1 MGGINMSY
9 KFKEIW
15 CNKGNFTEDNRKYS
29 DIDTLVIHYTGND
42 GDTAANN
49 GNYFKNN
56 VVETSAHYF
65 VDDTTVVRSVADK
78 NIAWHAGDWDI
89 NCRSIGI
96 EIAGSTTECTGKTL
110 ENVILLTQ
118 RLMKKYNISKDR
130 VIRHY
135 DANGKICP
143 GFWCGSAAKDK
154 LWKEQF
160 LNKLESNSES
170 KEDSKV
176 EKDDKPTIEYCVF
189 AGGKW
194 LPTVKGLSDFA
205 GIASEAISGLAIK
218 VTKGKIKYRVHIKGG
233 NWLSWVTG
241 FNLNDD
247 VNGYA
252 GILGMD
258 IDAVQIYYTTP
269 ADVKSAHGSYYK
281 ATYRVSAVNEDYY
294 DWQHDDEKDSKQ
306 DGYAGTKGKAIDRIE
321 LTLT

>member
-1 MGGINMSY
+1 MSY

-15 CNKGNFTEDNRKYS
+15 CNKGNFTESNRKS
-29 DIDTLVIHYTGND
+29 SEIDTLVIHYTGND
-42 GDTAANN
+42 GDTAENN

-110 ENVILLTQ
+110 ENVILLAQ
-118 RLMKKYNISKDR
+118 RLMKKYNIKKDK

-160 LNKLESNSES
+160 WNNLDEKTTEK
-170 KEDSKV
+170 KEVRKSALTYRVYADGQWYD
-176 EKDDKPTIEYCVF
+176 E
-189 AGGKW
+189 
-194 LPTVKGLSDFA
+194 VKGLSNIA
-205 GIASEAISGLAIK
+205 GRAKQAISGVAVK
-218 VTKGKIKYRVHIKGG
+218 VSEGNLRYRVHLLNGD
-233 NWLSWVTG
+233 WLPWVDG
-241 FNLNDD
+241 YDIEDD
-247 VNGYA
+247 LNGYA
-252 GILGMD
+252 GIKGKV
-258 IDAVQIYYTTP
+258 IDGLQVEFEGVG
-269 ADVKSAHGSYYK
+269 DYK
-281 ATYRVSAVNEDYY
+281 ATYRVRMQGEKRFLG
-294 DWQHDDEKDSKQ
+294 WQYNGEKDTKQ
-306 DGYAGTKGKAIDRIE
+306 DGYAGVFGCKIDGLQI
-321 LTLT
+321 TLT

>member
-1 MGGINMSY
+1 MSY
-9 KFKEIW
+9 DFKEIW
-15 CNKGNFTEDNRKYS
+15 CNKGNFTESNRKSS

-42 GDTAANN
+42 GDTAENN

-96 EIAGSTTECTGKTL
+96 EIAGSTCECKGKTL

-118 RLMKKYNISKDR
+118 RLMRKYNISKDR

-154 LWKEQF
+154 LWREQF
-160 LNKLESNSES
+160 LNKLDTSSETF
-170 KEDSKV
+170 EQ
-176 EKDDKPTIEYCVF
+176 EKTNADVKPTIEYCVF
-189 AGGKW
+189 ADGEW

-205 GIASEAISGLAIK
+205 GIAGEAISGIAIK
-218 VTKGKIKYRVHIKGG
+218 VSKGKVKYRVHTKGG
-233 NWLSWVTG
+233 KWLNWVTG
-241 FNLNDD
+241 FNLEDD
-247 VNGYA
+247 INGYA
-252 GILGMD
+252 GILGVE
-258 IDAVQIYYTTP
+258 IDAVQVYYTTP
-269 ADVKSAHGSYYK
+269 KDVKSAHGSCYK
-281 ATYRVSAVNEDYY
+281 ATYRVSSLSENYY
-294 DWQHDDEKDSKQ
+294 DWQYDDEKDSKQ
-306 DGYAGTKGKAIDRIE
+306 DGYAGSFGKAIDRVQI
-321 LTLT
+321 TLT

>member
-1 MGGINMSY
+1 MSY

-15 CNKGNFTEDNRKYS
+15 CNKGNFTESNRKFS
-29 DIDTLVIHYTGND
+29 EIDTLVIHYTGND

-110 ENVILLTQ
+110 ENVILLAQ
-118 RLMKKYNISKDR
+118 RLMKKYNIKKDK

-143 GFWCGSAAKDK
+143 GFWCGSSAKDK

-160 LNKLESNSES
+160 LNKLDEKAEKN
-170 KEDSKV
+170 KELK
-176 EKDDKPTIEYCVF
+176 KPTLTYRVY
-189 AGGKW
+189 ADHKW
-194 LPTVKGLSDFA
+194 YDEVKGLSNIA
-205 GIASEAISGLAIK
+205 GRKKQAISAVAVK
-218 VTKGKIKYRVHIKGG
+218 VSKGNIKYRVHLLDGD
-233 NWLSWVTG
+233 WLPWVTG
-241 FNLNDD
+241 YDIDDD

-252 GILGMD
+252 GIKGKV
-258 IDAVQIYYTTP
+258 IDGLQVEFEGVG
-269 ADVKSAHGSYYK
+269 DFK
-281 ATYRVSAVNEDYY
+281 ATYRVRKQCAGFF
-294 DWQHDDEKDSKQ
+294 DWQYNTEQ
-306 DGYAGTKGKAIDRIE
+306 DGYAGLLGTKIDGVQI
-321 LTLT
+321 TLT

>member
-1 MGGINMSY
+1 MSY

-15 CNKGNFTEDNRKYS
+15 CNKGNFTESNRKS
-29 DIDTLVIHYTGND
+29 SEIDTLVIHYTGNN
-42 GDTAANN
+42 GDTAENN

-118 RLMKKYNISKDR
+118 RLMKKYNIKKDK

-154 LWKEQF
+154 LWREQF
-160 LNKLESNSES
+160 LNKLDTSSETS
-170 KEDSKV
+170 EQ
-176 EKDDKPTIEYCVF
+176 EKTNADVKPTIEYCVF
-189 AGGKW
+189 ADGEW

-205 GIASEAISGLAIK
+205 GIAGEAISGIAIK
-218 VTKGKIKYRVHIKGG
+218 VSKGKVKYRVHTKGG
-233 NWLSWVTG
+233 KWLNWVTG
-241 FNLNDD
+241 FNLEDD

-252 GILGMD
+252 GILGVE
-258 IDAVQIYYTTP
+258 IDAVQVYYTTP
-269 ADVKSAHGSYYK
+269 KDVKSAHGSYYK

-306 DGYAGTKGKAIDRIE
+306 DGYAGSFGKAIDRVQI
-321 LTLT
+321 TLT

>member
-1 MGGINMSY
+1 MSY

-78 NIAWHAGDWDI
+78 NIAWHAGDWNI

-110 ENVILLTQ
+110 ENVIALTKE
-118 RLMKKYNISKDR
+118 LMKKYNITKDR

-135 DANGKICP
+135 DANGKLCP
-143 GFWCGSAAKDK
+143 AYWCGSSAKNR

-160 LNKLESNSES
+160 WNKLDEKAEEN
-170 KEDSKV
+170 KELK
-176 EKDDKPTIEYCVF
+176 KPTLTYRVY
-189 AGGKW
+189 ADNKW
-194 LPTVKGLSDFA
+194 YDEIKGLSNIA
-205 GIASEAISGLAIK
+205 GRKKQAISAVAVK
-218 VTKGKIKYRVHIKGG
+218 VSKGNIKYRVHLLNGD
-233 NWLSWVTG
+233 WLPWVTDYDI
-241 FNLNDD
+241 NDN

-252 GILGMD
+252 GIKGKV
-258 IDAVQIYYTTP
+258 IDAIQVEFSGVG
-269 ADVKSAHGSYYK
+269 DYK
-281 ATYRVSAVNEDYY
+281 ATYRVRKQGAGFW
-294 DWQHDDEKDSKQ
+294 DWQHNTEKNSEQ
-306 DGYAGTKGKAIDRIE
+306 DGYAGLFGTKIDGLQI
-321 LTLT
+321 TLT

>member
-1 MGGINMSY
+1 MSY
-9 KFKEIW
+9 DFKEIW
-15 CNKGNFTEDNRKYS
+15 CNKGNFSESNRKSS

-42 GDTAANN
+42 GDTAENN

-118 RLMKKYNISKDR
+118 RLMKKYNIKKDK

-154 LWKEQF
+154 LWREQF
-160 LNKLESNSES
+160 LNKLDTSSETS
-170 KEDSKV
+170 EQ
-176 EKDDKPTIEYCVF
+176 EKTNADVKPTIEYCVF
-189 AGGKW
+189 ADGEW

-205 GIASEAISGLAIK
+205 GIAGEAISGIAIK
-218 VTKGKIKYRVHIKGG
+218 VSKGKVKYRVHTKGG
-233 NWLSWVTG
+233 KWLNWVTD
-241 FNLNDD
+241 FNLEDD

-252 GILGMD
+252 GILGVE

-269 ADVKSAHGSYYK
+269 ADVKSAHGSCYK
-281 ATYRVSAVNEDYY
+281 ATYRVSSLSENYY
-294 DWQHDDEKDSKQ
+294 DWQYDDEKDSKQ
-306 DGYAGTKGKAIDRIE
+306 DGYAGSFGKTIDRVQI
-321 LTLT
+321 TLT

>member
-1 MGGINMSY
+1 MSY

-15 CNKGNFTEDNRKYS
+15 CNKGNFTESNRKSS

-42 GDTAANN
+42 GDTAENN

-118 RLMKKYNISKDR
+118 RLMKKYNISKER

-135 DANGKICP
+135 DANGKLCP
-143 GFWCGSAAKDK
+143 AFWCGSQQKDR
-154 LWKEQF
+154 LFREQF
-160 LNKLESNSES
+160 WNKLDEKAEEN
-170 KEDSKV
+170 KELK
-176 EKDDKPTIEYCVF
+176 KPTLTYRVY
-189 AGGKW
+189 ADHKW
-194 LPTVKGLSDFA
+194 YDEVKGLSNIA
-205 GIASEAISGLAIK
+205 GRKKQAISAVAVK
-218 VTKGKIKYRVHIKGG
+218 VSKGNIKYRVHLLDGD
-233 NWLSWVTG
+233 WLPWVTRYDID
-241 FNLNDD
+241 DD

-252 GILGMD
+252 GIKGKV
-258 IDAVQIYYTTP
+258 IDGLQVEFEGVG
-269 ADVKSAHGSYYK
+269 DFK
-281 ATYRVSAVNEDYY
+281 ATYRVRKQCKDKFLPY
-294 DWQHDDEKDSKQ
+294 QHNTEKDTEQ
-306 DGYAGTKGKAIDRIE
+306 DGYAGVKGCKIDGIQI
-321 LTLT
+321 TLT

>member
-1 MGGINMSY
+1 MSY
-9 KFKEIW
+9 DFKEIW
-15 CNKGNFTEDNRKYS
+15 CNKGNFSESNRKSS

-42 GDTAANN
+42 GDTAENN

-96 EIAGSTTECTGKTL
+96 EIAGSTSECKGKTL

-118 RLMKKYNISKDR
+118 RLMRKYNISKDR

-143 GFWCGSAAKDK
+143 GFWCGSSAKDK

-160 LNKLESNSES
+160 LNKLDTSSETS
-170 KEDSKV
+170 EQ
-176 EKDDKPTIEYCVF
+176 EKTNADVKPTIEYCVF
-189 AGGKW
+189 ADGEW

-205 GIASEAISGLAIK
+205 GIAGEAISGIAIK
-218 VTKGKIKYRVHIKGG
+218 VSKGKVKYRVHTKGG
-233 NWLSWVTG
+233 KWLNWVTG
-241 FNLNDD
+241 FNLEDD

-252 GILGMD
+252 GILGVE
-258 IDAVQIYYTTP
+258 IDAVQVYYTTP
-269 ADVKSAHGSYYK
+269 KDVKSAHGSCYK
-281 ATYRVSAVNEDYY
+281 ATYRVSSLSENYY
-294 DWQHDDEKDSKQ
+294 DWQYDDEKDSKQ
-306 DGYAGTKGKAIDRIE
+306 DGYAGSFGKAIDRVQI
-321 LTLT
+321 TLT

>member
-1 MGGINMSY
+1 MSY

-15 CNKGNFTEDNRKYS
+15 CNKGNFTESNRKSS

-42 GDTAANN
+42 GDTAENN

-118 RLMKKYNISKDR
+118 RLMKKYNISKER

-135 DANGKICP
+135 DANGKLCP
-143 GFWCGSAAKDK
+143 AFWCGSQQKDR
-154 LWKEQF
+154 LFREQF
-160 LNKLESNSES
+160 WNKLDEKAEEN
-170 KEDSKV
+170 KELK
-176 EKDDKPTIEYCVF
+176 KPTLTYRVY
-189 AGGKW
+189 ADHKW
-194 LPTVKGLSDFA
+194 YDEVKGLSNIA
-205 GIASEAISGLAIK
+205 GRKKQAISAVAVK
-218 VTKGKIKYRVHIKGG
+218 VSKGNIKYRVHLLNGD
-233 NWLSWVTG
+233 WLPWVTDYDI
-241 FNLNDD
+241 NDN

-252 GILGMD
+252 GIKGKV
-258 IDAVQIYYTTP
+258 IDAIQVEFSG
-269 ADVKSAHGSYYK
+269 AGDYK
-281 ATYRVSAVNEDYY
+281 ATYRARKQGKNKFMPY
-294 DWQHDDEKDSKQ
+294 QHNTEKDTEQ
-306 DGYAGTKGKAIDRIE
+306 DGYAGVKGCKIDGIQI
-321 LTLT
+321 TLT

>member
-1 MGGINMSY
+1 MSY

-15 CNKGNFTEDNRKYS
+15 CNKGNFTESNRKS
-29 DIDTLVIHYTGND
+29 SEIDTLVIHYTGND
-42 GDTAANN
+42 GDTAENN
-49 GNYFKNN
+49 GNYFNNN

-154 LWKEQF
+154 LWREQF
-160 LNKLESNSES
+160 LNKLDTSSETS
-170 KEDSKV
+170 EQ
-176 EKDDKPTIEYCVF
+176 EKTNADVKPTIEYCVF
-189 AGGKW
+189 ADGEW

-205 GIASEAISGLAIK
+205 GIAGEAISGIAIK
-218 VTKGKIKYRVHIKGG
+218 VSKGKVKYLSLIHI
-233 NWLSWVTG
+233 
-241 FNLNDD
+241 
-247 VNGYA
+247 
-252 GILGMD
+252 
-258 IDAVQIYYTTP
+258 
-269 ADVKSAHGSYYK
+269 
-281 ATYRVSAVNEDYY
+281 
-294 DWQHDDEKDSKQ
+294 
-306 DGYAGTKGKAIDRIE
+306 
-321 LTLT
+321 

>member
-1 MGGINMSY
+1 MSY
-9 KFKEIW
+9 DFKEIW
-15 CNKGNFTEDNRKYS
+15 CNKGNFSESNRKSS

-42 GDTAANN
+42 GDTAENN

-118 RLMKKYNISKDR
+118 RLMKKYNIKKDK

-154 LWKEQF
+154 LWREQF
-160 LNKLESNSES
+160 LNKLDTSSETS
-170 KEDSKV
+170 EQ
-176 EKDDKPTIEYCVF
+176 EKTNADVKPTIEYCVF
-189 AGGKW
+189 ADGEW

-205 GIASEAISGLAIK
+205 GIAGEAISGIAIK
-218 VTKGKIKYRVHIKGG
+218 VSKGKVKYRVHTKGG
-233 NWLSWVTG
+233 KWLNWVTG
-241 FNLNDD
+241 FNLEDD

-252 GILGMD
+252 GILGVE
-258 IDAVQIYYTTP
+258 IDAVQVYYTTP
-269 ADVKSAHGSYYK
+269 KDVKSAHGSCYK
-281 ATYRVSAVNEDYY
+281 ATYRVSSLSENYY

-306 DGYAGTKGKAIDRIE
+306 DGYAGSFGKAIDRVLI
-321 LTLT
+321 TLT

>member
-1 MGGINMSY
+1 MSY
-9 KFKEIW
+9 DFKEIW
-15 CNKGNFTEDNRKYS
+15 CNKGNFTESNRKSS

-42 GDTAANN
+42 GDTAENN

-96 EIAGSTTECTGKTL
+96 EIAGSTSECKGKTL

-118 RLMKKYNISKDR
+118 RLMRKYNIKKDR

-154 LWKEQF
+154 LWREQF
-160 LNKLESNSES
+160 LNKLDTSSETS
-170 KEDSKV
+170 EQ
-176 EKDDKPTIEYCVF
+176 EKTNADVKPTIEYCVF
-189 AGGKW
+189 ADGEW

-205 GIASEAISGLAIK
+205 GIAGEAISGIAIK
-218 VTKGKIKYRVHIKGG
+218 VSKGKVKYRVHTKGG
-233 NWLSWVTG
+233 KWLNWVTG
-241 FNLNDD
+241 FNLEDD

-252 GILGMD
+252 GILGVE
-258 IDAVQIYYTTP
+258 IDAVQVYYTTP
-269 ADVKSAHGSYYK
+269 RDVKSAHGSCYK
-281 ATYRVSAVNEDYY
+281 ATYRVSSLSENYY
-294 DWQHDDEKDSKQ
+294 DWQYDDEKDSKQ
-306 DGYAGTKGKAIDRIE
+306 DGYAGSFGKAIDRVQI
-321 LTLT
+321 TLT

>member
-1 MGGINMSY
+1 MSY
-9 KFKEIW
+9 DFKEIW
-15 CNKGNFTEDNRKYS
+15 CNKGNFTESNRKSS

-42 GDTAANN
+42 GDTAENN

-118 RLMKKYNISKDR
+118 RLMKKYNIKKDK

-154 LWKEQF
+154 LWREQF
-160 LNKLESNSES
+160 LNKLDTSSETS
-170 KEDSKV
+170 EQ
-176 EKDDKPTIEYCVF
+176 EKTNADVKPTIEYCVF
-189 AGGKW
+189 ADGEW
-194 LPTVKGLSDFA
+194 LATVKGLSDFA
-205 GIASEAISGLAIK
+205 GIAGEAISGIAIK
-218 VTKGKIKYRVHIKGG
+218 VSKGKVKYRVHTKGG
-233 NWLSWVTG
+233 KWLNWVTG
-241 FNLNDD
+241 FNLEDD

-252 GILGMD
+252 GILGVE
-258 IDAVQIYYTTP
+258 IDAVQVYYTTP
-269 ADVKSAHGSYYK
+269 KDVKYAHGSCYK
-281 ATYRVSAVNEDYY
+281 ATYRVSSLSENYY
-294 DWQHDDEKDSKQ
+294 DWQYDDEKDSKQ
-306 DGYAGTKGKAIDRIE
+306 DGYAGSFGKNIDRVQI
-321 LTLT
+321 TLT

>member
-1 MGGINMSY
+1 MSY

-15 CNKGNFTEDNRKYS
+15 CNKGNFTESNRKS
-29 DIDTLVIHYTGND
+29 SKIDTLVIHYTGNN
-42 GDTAANN
+42 GDTAENN

-96 EIAGSTTECTGKTL
+96 EIAGSTKECTGRTL
-110 ENVILLTQ
+110 ENVILLAQ

-154 LWKEQF
+154 LWREQF
-160 LNKLESNSES
+160 LNKLDTSSETS
-170 KEDSKV
+170 EQ
-176 EKDDKPTIEYCVF
+176 EKTNADVKPTVEYCVF
-189 AGGKW
+189 ADGEW

-205 GIASEAISGLAIK
+205 GIAGEAISGIAIK
-218 VTKGKIKYRVHIKGG
+218 VSKGKVKYRVHTKGG
-233 NWLSWVTG
+233 KWLNWVTG
-241 FNLNDD
+241 FNLEDD

-252 GILGMD
+252 GILGVE
-258 IDAVQIYYTTP
+258 IDAVQVYYTTP
-269 ADVKSAHGSYYK
+269 KDVKYAHGSCYK
-281 ATYRVSAVNEDYY
+281 ATYRVSSLSENYY
-294 DWQHDDEKDSKQ
+294 DWQYDDENDSKQ
-306 DGYAGTKGKAIDRIE
+306 DGYAGSFGKAIDRVQI
-321 LTLT
+321 TLT

>member
-1 MGGINMSY
+1 MSY
-9 KFKEIW
+9 DFKEIW
-15 CNKGNFTEDNRKYS
+15 CNKGNFTESNRKSS

-42 GDTAANN
+42 GDTAENN
-49 GNYFKNN
+49 CNYFKNN

-65 VDDTTVVRSVADK
+65 VDDTTVVRSVADQ

-118 RLMKKYNISKDR
+118 RLMKKYNIKKDR

-160 LNKLESNSES
+160 LNKLDTSSETS
-170 KEDSKV
+170 EQ
-176 EKDDKPTIEYCVF
+176 EKTNADVKPTIEYCVF
-189 AGGKW
+189 ADGEW

-205 GIASEAISGLAIK
+205 GIAGEAISGIAIR
-218 VTKGKIKYRVHIKGG
+218 VSKGKVKYRVHTKGG
-233 NWLSWVTG
+233 KWLNWVTG
-241 FNLNDD
+241 FNLEDD

-252 GILGMD
+252 GILGVE
-258 IDAVQIYYTTP
+258 IDAVQVYYTTP
-269 ADVKSAHGSYYK
+269 KDVKYAHGSCYK
-281 ATYRVSAVNEDYY
+281 ATYRVSSLSENYY
-294 DWQHDDEKDSKQ
+294 DWQYDDEKDSKQ
-306 DGYAGTKGKAIDRIE
+306 DGYAGSFGKAIDRVQI
-321 LTLT
+321 TLT